1 MALTSDKL
9 EEIVRQVLQELRA
22 GQVARPAAAVAP
34 AAATSSVPVSAAR
47 VGAAPAVLT
56 SADVVAISDRAVTE
70 SVLAN
75 AGAAGRTV
83 SLVRGAVLTPSARDY
98 IRRHNVRLSTA
109 VTATASVSAAAFAG
123 AVVIVGREST
133 VRMAAAAVGWPVRE
147 VADNFSAARAAQ
159 ELLPVKRVLCVCPSP
174 AIAACVLNRDSAIRA
189 AVLERAVGMERL
201 LEQMQPQAVCLQSE
215 GWGYPELSRLLGLMQ
230 RPLQQ
235 PAGWSEQQ
243 WGGVR

>member
-159 ELLPVKRVLCVCPSP
+159 ELLPGKRVLCVCPSP

-235 PAGWSEQQ
+235 PAGWSEKQ